1 MGLAPMEV
9 ENGHMGVNAVVKVR
23 DRLLAC
29 GALKP
34 DAQVFANHFS
44 HNGHALHADL
54 EAFFAPKAIGVGYDG
69 MVVSC

>member
-1 MGLAPMEV
+1 M
-9 ENGHMGVNAVVKVR
+9 
-23 DRLLAC
+23 AC

-54 EAFFAPKAIGVGYDG
+54 EAFFAPKGIGVGYDG